1 MRLINTETMLI
12 EEFFGSDIP
21 PYAILSHCW
30 GDEEVGFQDIG
41 RPRWQRMYGFI
52 KIKYTCQQAKVD
64 GFGYAWIDTCCI
76 DKSSSAELS
85 EAINSMYSWY
95 SEATV
100 CYVYLQ
106 DVIPSDSTEKS
117 VRQLQDSRWFT
128 RGWTL
133 QELLAS
139 QTVKFYDSSWNIIG
153 TKNRLHRQLSQIT
166 QIPEII
172 LQYRTHLKS
181 VGVAQRM
188 SWAANRLTTRVE
200 DMAYCLLGL
209 FDVNMPL
216 LYGEGDR
223 AFIRL
228 QEEILKVS
236 DDQSLFAW
244 VSPKVPPKVPP
255 NYGVLARSPT
265 AFQYARDI
273 VPIPSKHETHLYS
286 MTNKGLSIQL
296 PMLFRGDEVIGLLD
310 CRRKGDISSVIGIG
324 LLR

>member
-12 EEFFGSDIP
+12 EEYFGNDIP

-30 GDEEVGFQDIG
+30 GEEEVSFQDVG
-41 RPRWQRMYGFI
+41 RRRWQRMHGFI
-52 KIKYTCQQAKVD
+52 KIKFTCQQAKRD
-64 GFGYAWIDTCCI
+64 GFGYTWIDTCCI

-95 SEATV
+95 SGATI

-106 DVIPSDSTEKS
+106 DVLPPSERTQESVEQLEK
-117 VRQLQDSRWFT
+117 SRWFT

-139 QTVKFYDSSWNIIG
+139 QTVNFYDRSWNKIG
-153 TKNRLHRQLSQIT
+153 TKNKLHRQLSRIT

-188 SWAANRLTTRVE
+188 SWAANRQTTRVE

-216 LYGEGDR
+216 LYGEGEK

-228 QEEILKVS
+228 QEEILKIS

-244 VSPKVPPKVPP
+244 VSPKLSP

-265 AFQYARDI
+265 AFQFARDI
-273 VPIPSKHETHLYS
+273 VPIPSNSETHMYS
-286 MTNKGLSIQL
+286 MTNKGLRIQIPIL
-296 PMLFRGDEVIGLLD
+296 IRGDEVIGLLD
-310 CRRKGDISSVIGIG
+310 CRRKGDISSVIGI
-324 LLR
+324 